1 MLENI
6 KKLKEMIPYKLRIG
20 IFQLVVLMFF
30 LMLFELFI
38 LQNLFIIINFFSS
51 PDQEISSLLIDYF
64 KHFTKIENAEISL
77 LSIFL
82 ALFIFKNILS
92 ILVSKFESKLITS
105 LRAELSQN
113 FFEGY
118 IKMPIIFRLKSNTAD
133 LAKNITEEVDHISAT
148 VHSLSILT
156 LEILILIGI
165 SIYLLFID
173 FKISIIALLSFL
185 LFGFVMNAVNRKKIV
200 KIGKKRVSN
209 VEKRLKVILE
219 GLTSYKEIKIFGLV
233 DKTLES
239 FKIYNNNLKKIFFTV
254 NFRNSLPKPIFELF
268 IVVLIF
274 CFFLVTKTSKSEIS
288 SILPI
293 LGVFLAAAY
302 RIIPSLSRIFT
313 NLQRFQYNSQSIPK
327 MSYDKQLFKLTNDL
341 NSKTLEKINFNKNI
355 ELKDV
360 SFAYNNSK
368 TQTDIIL
375 KNINLIIRKGEKI
388 GIIGESGSGKSTLLN
403 IILGLFPLKSG
414 KISIDG
420 KSLKNLN
427 NNWHENISC
436 VPQDI
441 FIYNESLIKNIT
453 LQDEHNENTK
463 LKLNKILQALNL
475 DDFVNNLENGLDTPL
490 GDNGVRLSGGQ
501 KQRIGIARAIY
512 LNTKI
517 LILDEAT
524 SSLDYYNE
532 KKIIESLNTLNREQT
547 VIFVSHNNKIFN
559 NFDKVY
565 EIRDKTLIERK

>member
-1 MLENI
+1 
-6 KKLKEMIPYKLRIG
+6 
-20 IFQLVVLMFF
+20 
-30 LMLFELFI
+30 
-38 LQNLFIIINFFSS
+38 
-51 PDQEISSLLIDYF
+51 
-64 KHFTKIENAEISL
+64 
-77 LSIFL
+77 
-82 ALFIFKNILS
+82 
-92 ILVSKFESKLITS
+92 
-105 LRAELSQN
+105 
-113 FFEGY
+113 
-118 IKMPIIFRLKSNTAD
+118 
-133 LAKNITEEVDHISAT
+133 
-148 VHSLSILT
+148 
-156 LEILILIGI
+156 
-165 SIYLLFID
+165 
-173 FKISIIALLSFL
+173 
-185 LFGFVMNAVNRKKIV
+185 
-200 KIGKKRVSN
+200 
-209 VEKRLKVILE
+209 
-219 GLTSYKEIKIFGLV
+219 
-233 DKTLES
+233 
-239 FKIYNNNLKKIFFTV
+239 
-254 NFRNSLPKPIFELF
+254 
-268 IVVLIF
+268 
-274 CFFLVTKTSKSEIS
+274 
-288 SILPI
+288 
-293 LGVFLAAAY
+293 
-302 RIIPSLSRIFT
+302 
-313 NLQRFQYNSQSIPK
+313 

-420 KSLKNLN
+420 QSLKNLN

-517 LILDEAT
+517 LLILDEAT

-532 KKIIESLNTLNREQT
+532 KKIIESLNTLNKEQT